1 MAVAENTTIT
11 RQPGPIPVSEID
23 LLLTVQI
30 AVAWAGEGG
39 EVPRLGWWKSDLVSE
54 FGGEDLFKQLLPH
67 TWQWAVLQAVR
78 EAARRRD
85 AELRRQ
91 DNDPDR
97 ILSLYSLGFE
107 VDEHIDERLRDL
119 KREGRRPMEALPGL
133 KDVLADDWQPGR
145 FGDWVQGHGEAN
157 YVKAPIGRRIKGNP
171 PESLS
176 LAANHLVA
184 GLWPLA
190 GEYPLPH
197 YRRAT

>member
-1 MAVAENTTIT
+1 MAGAENTTIT

-67 TWQWAVLQAVR
+67 TWEWAVLQAVR

-119 KREGRRPMEALPGL
+119 KRDGRPPADSLPGL
-133 KDVLADDWQPGR
+133 KDVLADDWEPGR

-157 YVKAPIGRRIKGNP
+157 CVKAPIGRRIKGNS

-190 GEYPLPH
+190 GAYPLPH